1 MNALALTPQQPL
13 PGNVSAKQITNSI
26 LMIEPVVFGFKNADQ
41 FCLVST
47 DQPNDIHAY
56 LQQVDFSRVNTCY
69 TRSAASYSQ
78 QKPQQVV
85 ATASYR
91 FGDNQTA
98 WADVLN
104 QLNDQ
109 GRQGYALITPSVALK
124 NPEGSNSIYKNLYV
138 KNNASQDTY
147 TYTTED
153 TIQIKY
159 YQQVKCWLAVCEY
172 P

>member
-1 MNALALTPQQPL
+1 MFFHK
-13 PGNVSAKQITNSI
+13 KQI
-26 LMIEPVVFGFKNADQ
+26 KNNAIDEQ
-41 FCLVST
+41 LRIFEEVYEYSKKLLVRKEEIIALLKEKNFLDEKVLKNLESAT
-47 DQPNDIHAY
+47 TLQACEDIHAY

-69 TRSAASYSQ
+69 TRSAPSLSQ
-78 QKPQQVV
+78 QKPQQIV

-147 TYTTED
+147 T
-153 TIQIKY
+153 
-159 YQQVKCWLAVCEY
+159 
-172 P
+172 